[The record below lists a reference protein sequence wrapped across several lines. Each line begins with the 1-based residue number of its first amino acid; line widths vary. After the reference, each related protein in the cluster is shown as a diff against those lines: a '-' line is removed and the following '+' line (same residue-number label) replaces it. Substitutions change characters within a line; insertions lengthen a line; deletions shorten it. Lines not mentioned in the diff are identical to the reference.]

1 MKFDATYFSYTNAAY
16 ENNYVVSKNVVK
28 KNGNKRSLIARKSYV
43 VFKKNPL
50 SVGTRLEYI
59 FVLPA
64 SLYRSLSELAF
75 GNLESGK
82 LRFGPYD
89 TLAHTYRT
97 ISLVDRVAFFSAP
110 SARALITLVSFRPPT
125 VYVSVSLVAKIVAS
139 CRILATKSLLPA
151 PSLHSQKGNSN
162 A

>member
-1 MKFDATYFSYTNAAY
+1 M
-16 ENNYVVSKNVVK
+16 
-28 KNGNKRSLIARKSYV
+28 
-43 VFKKNPL
+43 FKKNPL
-50 SVGTRLEYI
+50 SVGTKLGYI

-82 LRFGPYD
+82 LRFDPYD

-97 ISLVDRVAFFSAP
+97 ISLVDRVAFFSVP
-110 SARALITLVSFRPPT
+110 SARAYVPNVRLIS
-125 VYVSVSLVAKIVAS
+125 SADSLCFLLSRREKVVAS
-139 CRILATKSLLPA
+139 CGILVPETLLPA
-151 PSLHSQKGNSN
+151 PSSHSQKGNSN